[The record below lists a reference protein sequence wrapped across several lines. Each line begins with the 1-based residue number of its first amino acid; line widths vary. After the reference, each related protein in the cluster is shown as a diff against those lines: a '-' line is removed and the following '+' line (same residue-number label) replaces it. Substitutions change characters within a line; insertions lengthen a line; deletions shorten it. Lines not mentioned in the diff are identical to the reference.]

1 MLMDCIRDNE
11 MKKITV
17 VIIKSSPWRLARL
30 SRNHPAY
37 SATFDL
43 IENFKSEVQFILMG
57 DDRRPTSGFLLNGV
71 IAWDIQKGRFWN
83 LTYFFDLIRLI
94 VKYKPHLV
102 IVLGNLKTLSVAIY
116 SLFSRRCVYAPMFI
130 GEFGYHGKKRIGKPL
145 MKLFFKV
152 LGVCLQ
158 LSRRKII
165 SAFAISK
172 FERQAIEKLAPKLK
186 GKIELYSYPISPKF
200 HSILAREH
208 ERTDVPI
215 ILTVAGI
222 EPRKGL
228 DVLLK
233 AVALIPRKLKVIIK
247 GSIRNASY
255 MQELTSM
262 VKEFNLQGKIT
273 FITKHLDYDAL
284 ASYYKSATLFVFP
297 SREDSLGVAVL
308 EALHCGL
315 PVISTRVGGI
325 PDMIEDQVNGILV
338 HPNEPHELA
347 NAILLLLNNSDARIN
362 LAKNTRRVLSSRY
375 YKGRVTIREA
385 LSQSIAKA
393 ILEY

>member
-1 MLMDCIRDNE
+1 MDCIRDNE
-11 MKKITV
+11 MEKVTV
-17 VIIKSSPWRLARL
+17 VIIKSGPWRLAHL
-30 SRNHPAY
+30 SRNHPEY

-43 IENFKSEVQFILMG
+43 IENFESEVQFVLMG
-57 DDRRPTSGFLLNGV
+57 DDRHPTSGFLLNGA
-71 IAWDIQKGRFWN
+71 IAWDIQMDRFWN

-102 IVLGNLKTLSVAIY
+102 IVLGNFKTLPVAIY
-116 SLFSRRCVYAPMFI
+116 SLFSKRCVYAPMFI
-130 GEFGYHGKKRIGKPL
+130 GEFGYYGKKRIGKPL

-186 GKIELYSYPISPKF
+186 GKIELYSYPISPNF
-200 HSILAREH
+200 HSFSAREH
-208 ERTDVPI
+208 KRTDVPI
-215 ILTVAGI
+215 ILTVAAI
-222 EPRKGL
+222 QPRKGL
-228 DVLLK
+228 DVLVK
-233 AVALIPRKLKVIIK
+233 AVALIAGKFKVIIK
-247 GSIRNASY
+247 GSIRDASY

-262 VKEFNLQGKIT
+262 VKEFNLQDKIT
-273 FITKHLDYDAL
+273 FVTKHLDYDAL

-308 EALHCGL
+308 EALHCGV
-315 PVISTRVGGI
+315 PVISTPVGGI
-325 PDMIEDQVNGILV
+325 PDMIENRVNGILV
-338 HPNEPHELA
+338 NPSEPHELA
-347 NAILLLLNNSDARIN
+347 NAILLLLNNSDARMN
-362 LAKNTRRVLSSRY
+362 LAKNTRRVLSGRY
-375 YKGRVTIREA
+375 YEGRVSIGEA

-393 ILEY
+393 ISE